1 MNEFDEDKIQ
11 DAINEALR
19 TLLKNGHVSSG
30 LNENGEIVFWC
41 SDEDWAKYNQEKH
54 IYGL

>member
-1 MNEFDEDKIQ
+1 MNEFDEDMIQ

-30 LNENGEIVFWC
+30 LNESGEIVFWC

-54 IYGL
+54 IYEL